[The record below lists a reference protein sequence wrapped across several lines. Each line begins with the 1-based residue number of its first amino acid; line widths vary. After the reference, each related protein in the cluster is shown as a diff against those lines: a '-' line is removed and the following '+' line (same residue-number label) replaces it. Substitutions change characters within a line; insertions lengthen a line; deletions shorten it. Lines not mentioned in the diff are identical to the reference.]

1 MKRNRKNIKG
11 KIERREQLN
20 DRDSFEKNRRKVKK
34 FNKKMKSKQEFSNQY
49 EHELYIDNYEY

>member
-1 MKRNRKNIKG
+1 MKRNQRNLKG
-11 KIERREQLN
+11 KKERREQLN
-20 DRDSFEKNRRKVKK
+20 DRDSFERNRCKVKK